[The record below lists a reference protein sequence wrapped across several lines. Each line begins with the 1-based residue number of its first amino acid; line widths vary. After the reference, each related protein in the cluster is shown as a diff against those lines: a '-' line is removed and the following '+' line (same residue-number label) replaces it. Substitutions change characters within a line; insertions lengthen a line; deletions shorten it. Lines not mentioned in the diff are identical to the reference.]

1 MQKSI
6 FIIQLTR
13 KHNTS
18 QDSNFCAGHLAPNE
32 HNEQPATL
40 SHVCTFCWARIPL
53 SWSQPASTYF
63 TPALFRHRGHC
74 LSACWHCHCLRVDI
88 GPECVGSPDIAWLK
102 LHAAYSRATQLRSSV
117 VRFRSQRYGFT
128 QQQRDVGTLCWHWQ
142 LCWRWNPSRLTT
154 EFLNLSLQ

>member
-1 MQKSI
+1 MQKPI

-18 QDSNFCAGHLAPNE
+18 KDSNFCAGHLAPNE

-53 SWSQPASTYF
+53 SLSQPASTYF

-88 GPECVGSPDIAWLK
+88 GPECVGSPDIAWLE
-102 LHAAYSRATQLRSSV
+102 LHACVFPCNATAVERCTVS
-117 VRFRSQRYGFT
+117 FA
-128 QQQRDVGTLCWHWQ
+128 TLWFHTAAAGCGDPV
-142 LCWRWNPSRLTT
+142 LTLAIVLTMVEPRLTT